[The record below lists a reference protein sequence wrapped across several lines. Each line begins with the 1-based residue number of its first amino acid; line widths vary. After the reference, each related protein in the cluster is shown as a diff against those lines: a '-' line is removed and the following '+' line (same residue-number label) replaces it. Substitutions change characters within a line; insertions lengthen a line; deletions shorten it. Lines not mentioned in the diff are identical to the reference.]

1 MPINREPTVINT
13 DVCVV
18 GAGVTGLAAAV
29 TAARCGAKTVLV
41 DHYPQLGGEAYNA
54 LIGTFC
60 GFYGNAPKFELL
72 TKGIAKEMLDELKE
86 MGGLVQQEHDGTLVP
101 IYDEVIFLRWAEKKV
116 EAAGVIP
123 LTETTIS
130 AVQCSGKRITSIT
143 GQSRFGAVE
152 ICSKSYVDA
161 SGDAALAWL
170 AGIPCTEEE
179 KVKGSILFSLS
190 GVDYSAPHPTDE
202 ALNSAL
208 AEKMDQ
214 YGLIRKK
221 GLIFYAPSRDGVV
234 VCNLTH
240 VDTPLDPVRHARIN
254 ITGKDEVDKVVAF
267 LKGEFPDTFA
277 RARVKTYGL
286 TGIRQTRQIVGMH
299 RLTLADVREG
309 KKFEDRIGRT
319 AWPVELHNNASYGW
333 ESFSSE
339 HVHYIPFGS
348 MISPDLDNYVAA
360 GRCIDAEQSALAS
373 VRVMGP
379 CMAMGM
385 AAGNAAVM
393 AADADIHQID
403 IPALQSRVRD
413 NIDSNGGDVHV
424 FDR

>member
-1 MPINREPTVINT
+1 MAFMREPAVIKA

-18 GAGVTGLAAAV
+18 GAGVAGLAAAITV
-29 TAARCGAKTVLV
+29 ARNGARTVLV
-41 DHYPQLGGEAYNA
+41 DHYPQLGGEAFNA

-60 GFYGNAPKFELL
+60 GFYGNAPAYKRL
-72 TKGIAKEMLDELKE
+72 TGGIAKEMLEELRE
-86 MGGLVQQEHDGTLVP
+86 MGGLVEQEHDGTIVP
-101 IYDEVIFLRWAEKKV
+101 IYDETLFLRWAEKKV
-116 EAAGVIP
+116 VEAGVIP

-130 AVQCSGKRITSIT
+130 AVQCHDKRITTVT
-143 GQSRFGAVE
+143 GQSRFGPVRIHA
-152 ICSKSYVDA
+152 KSYVDA

-170 AGIPCTEEE
+170 AGVPCTVE
-179 KVKGSILFSLS
+179 KNIKGSIMFSLS
-190 GVDYSAPHPTDE
+190 GVDYSAPYPTDDE
-202 ALNSAL
+202 LNRTL

-221 GLIFYAPSRDGVV
+221 GLIFYAPSRDDVV

-240 VDTPLDPVRHARIN
+240 VDTPLDPVEHASIN
-254 ITGKDEVDKVVAF
+254 ITGKDAVDRVVAF

-277 RARVKTYGL
+277 HAKIKTYGL
-286 TGIRQTRQIVGMH
+286 AGIRQTRQIVGLH
-299 RLTLADVREG
+299 RLTLAEVRKG

-319 AWPVELHNNASYGW
+319 AWPVELHDNASYAW
-333 ESFSSE
+333 ECFSSE
-339 HVHYIPFGS
+339 HVHYIPLGS
-348 MISPDLDNYVAA
+348 MLSAALDNYIAA

-393 AADADIHQID
+393 AADSDIHQID
-403 IPALQSRVRD
+403 IPALQRRLRD
-413 NIDSNGGDVHV
+413 NIE
-424 FDR
+424 